1 MAYVDCEL
9 SSLPARIN
17 LYLNSANRTLGD
29 SASSFE
35 MTMSN
40 SLVTADTNEIF
51 FLNIIQFNTFNNFYQ
66 VQTGYNTDFQIILK
80 PTSGS
85 NQIITGIIPYGNLSV
100 YDILN
105 YVSVSLSGLI
115 TITYDKLKNKFI
127 FTRIINN
134 TTLYNGIYISNIYL
148 NIINCEQLLGFSR
161 TSRNSNIEFVYNI
174 AKYSD
179 VPINVISITNFFV
192 HVSGDLYLND
202 ENYDNHNSSEV
213 DNNNIIFS
221 MAVDKPFNTCLSY
234 NNSDGGNSFY
244 FRLDNCKTNI
254 NHFRLEIRDQF
265 NQLIPNFPEYNII
278 LQFTKKTRENLFII
292 PLLDIKNYLMQ
303 LYLMI
308 GMLYQKLLS

>member
-105 YVSVSLSGLI
+105 YVSVLLSGLI

-161 TSRNSNIEFVYNI
+161 TSRNINIEFVYNVPR
-174 AKYSD
+174 YSD
-179 VPINVISITNFFV
+179 QPINVISITNFFV

-202 ENYDNHNSSEV
+202 ENYDNHNSSEI
-213 DNNNIIFS
+213 DNNNII
-221 MAVDKPFNTCLSY
+221 L
-234 NNSDGGNSFY
+234 
-244 FRLDNCKTNI
+244 
-254 NHFRLEIRDQF
+254 
-265 NQLIPNFPEYNII
+265 
-278 LQFTKKTRENLFII
+278 
-292 PLLDIKNYLMQ
+292 
-303 LYLMI
+303 
-308 GMLYQKLLS
+308 LLSTSDEL